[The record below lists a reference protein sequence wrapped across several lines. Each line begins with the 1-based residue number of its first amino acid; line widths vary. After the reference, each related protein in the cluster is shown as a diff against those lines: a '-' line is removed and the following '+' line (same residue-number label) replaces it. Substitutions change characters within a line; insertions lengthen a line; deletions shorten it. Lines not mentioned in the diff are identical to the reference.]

1 MTKVEIISKMR
12 AKLKKL
18 EPGSEEYNAV
28 LEDIQKAQGLAD
40 EEFVL
45 DPDFY
50 KLQEEINKEIAPAES
65 TAVLKPQIVTIPE
78 VNEDFQDKAD
88 EKEVEQDIVV
98 EKKSTKDKV
107 LDVIGD
113 INIYKGTTIKDIVGD
128 DDDEKEIEILE
139 ETEIELP
146 TADPDATAVAK
157 GNIPEI
163 IEDET
168 FSDDEYFDTET
179 NTIKSDFTI
188 EDALIGE
195 EEDDRDYVVDIDGN
209 KIYLESKEE
218 DKKG

>member
-88 EKEVEQDIVV
+88 EKEDCE
-98 EKKSTKDKV
+98 
-107 LDVIGD
+107 
-113 INIYKGTTIKDIVGD
+113 
-128 DDDEKEIEILE
+128 
-139 ETEIELP
+139 
-146 TADPDATAVAK
+146 ADAAA
-157 GNIPEI
+157 
-163 IEDET
+163 
-168 FSDDEYFDTET
+168 
-179 NTIKSDFTI
+179 
-188 EDALIGE
+188 E
-195 EEDDRDYVVDIDGN
+195 EEAELKKLRDSIMGKGGAKVDSAA
-209 KIYLESKEE
+209 LEFMLKEA
-218 DKKG
+218 